1 MENQEQKKTLGDIIR
16 TDKIVLIDFFAEWC
30 GPCKIMKP
38 ILEDVKKSIGTK
50 ATILKIDIDKNQALA
65 GTYQIQ
71 SVPTIML
78 FKDGKVV
85 WRQAGVVPA
94 DQLKNCLLYTSP
106 SPRDQA

>member
-38 ILEDVKKSIGTK
+38 ILEDLKKSIGTK

-94 DQLKNCLLYTSP
+94 DQLKKLI
-106 SPRDQA
+106 DQYCI

>member
-1 MENQEQKKTLGDIIR
+1 MENQGQKKTLGDIIR

-38 ILEDVKKSIGTK
+38 ILEELKKSIGDK

-65 GTYQIQ
+65 STYQIQ
-71 SVPTIML
+71 SVPTIIL
-78 FKDGKVV
+78 FKDGKVE

-94 DQLKNCLLYTSP
+94 DQLKKLI
-106 SPRDQA
+106 DQYSI